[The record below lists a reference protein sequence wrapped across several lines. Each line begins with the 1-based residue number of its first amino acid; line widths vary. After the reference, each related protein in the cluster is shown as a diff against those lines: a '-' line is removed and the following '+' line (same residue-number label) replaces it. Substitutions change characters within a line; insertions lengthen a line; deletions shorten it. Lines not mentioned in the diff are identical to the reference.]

1 METTEKGIV
10 SQEIQ
15 KSIVSKVVGLV
26 AIILSAIVRVAA
38 GLVDGLFRL
47 VKNRWARRLAV
58 GLLGAALFFVI
69 LSGFGLKDAHDRS
82 GQTLK
87 AINSTELSVGQAAKA
102 KVLEYTPKFL
112 GGGPNEAA
120 KYRWTKR
127 AENYGRKIGP
137 AVRAYA
143 ERVYEITNTIPLFR

>member
-1 METTEKGIV
+1 MMCPETGGE
-10 SQEIQ
+10 
-15 KSIVSKVVGLV
+15 
-26 AIILSAIVRVAA
+26 RPR
-38 GLVDGLFRL
+38 RL
-47 VKNRWARRLAV
+47 VV
-58 GLLGAALFFVI
+58 
-69 LSGFGLKDAHDRS
+69 
-82 GQTLK
+82 
-87 AINSTELSVGQAAKA
+87 
-102 KVLEYTPKFL
+102 L